1 LPKQSKGKPAAARPQ
16 FVQASLVS
24 WELQGFVVN
33 HPNFPTIDPIT
44 NDAGLKGLG
53 TGFGD
58 PSLTNTTYPGSN
70 NSTRRITFY
79 GVFRF

>member
-1 LPKQSKGKPAAARPQ
+1 L
-16 FVQASLVS
+16 
-24 WELQGFVVN
+24 VN